1 MENVEKLYMPY
12 YITLAE
18 EIFPVI
24 EVSAGRTVDVVL
36 SRGFLIP

>member
-1 MENVEKLYMPY
+1 MAIVEKIYLPY

-24 EVSAGRTVDVVL
+24 EVSAGKTVDVVI
-36 SRGFLIP
+36 SRGFLAP